1 MLLRHI
7 AVATAEVGFFPLTS
21 DSQMESMWSSIKN
34 WKQMKNRALK
44 DRELKANTED
54 KLSVEEK
61 ILRSVRAQE
70 Y

>member
-1 MLLRHI
+1 MLLRQI
-7 AVATAEVGFFPLTS
+7 AVATPEVGFFSLTS

-34 WKQMKNRALK
+34 WKQMKNRVLK

-61 ILRSVRAQE
+61 ILKSVRAQE

>member
-1 MLLRHI
+1 MLLRQI
-7 AVATAEVGFFPLTS
+7 AVATPEVVFFSLTS

-34 WKQMKNRALK
+34 WKQMKNRVLK

-61 ILRSVRAQE
+61 ILKSVRAQE

>member
-7 AVATAEVGFFPLTS
+7 AVATPEVVFFPLTS
-21 DSQMESMWSSIKN
+21 DSQMQSMWSSIKN
-34 WKQMKNRALK
+34 WKQMKNRVLK

-61 ILRSVRAQE
+61 ILKSVRAQE

>member
-7 AVATAEVGFFPLTS
+7 AVATPEVFFFSLTS

-34 WKQMKNRALK
+34 WKQMKNRVLK

-61 ILRSVRAQE
+61 ILKSVRAQE